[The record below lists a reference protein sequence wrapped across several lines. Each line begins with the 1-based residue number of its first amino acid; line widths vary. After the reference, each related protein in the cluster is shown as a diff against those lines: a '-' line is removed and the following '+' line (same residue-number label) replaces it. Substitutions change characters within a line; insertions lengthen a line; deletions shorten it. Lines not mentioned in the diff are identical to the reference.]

1 MATLV
6 CRNCHSVN
14 QDPGG
19 DPRLYTCGVCGQPQL
34 ERTQG
39 AVSQTTATAIA
50 GAAIGGMFG
59 GPVGALFGALAG
71 IVVGEIA
78 EKRK

>member
-34 ERTQG
+34 ERVQG
-39 AVSQTTATAIA
+39 TVSQTTATAIA
-50 GAAIGGMFG
+50 GAALGGMIFG
-59 GPVGALFGALAG
+59 PFGALIGALVG
-71 IVVGEIA
+71 AAVGE
-78 EKRK
+78 KVK